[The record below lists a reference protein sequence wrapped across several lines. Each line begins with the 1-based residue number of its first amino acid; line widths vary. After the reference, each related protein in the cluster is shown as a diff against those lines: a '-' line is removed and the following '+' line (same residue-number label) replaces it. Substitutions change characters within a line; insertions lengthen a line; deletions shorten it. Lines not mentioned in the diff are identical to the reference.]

1 MTVFTT
7 AVSHTPND
15 KGGSTLAERVLNHTK
30 ESHAQLQKIKGQRGG
45 AAYSVAPPLD
55 CSAYSSPRGPPATNG
70 VKPGPQGPAA
80 TGGALNGVAA
90 QTSLLHQQVSGKTSC
105 GQTAGARRRRT
116 GLRGRGS
123 RRRRSVSRLRC
134 RRPRARLS
142 RRSKKR
148 RRARGTRRRG
158 GRRGRPKWGC
168 LS

>member
-7 AVSHTPND
+7 AVSHTQD
-15 KGGSTLAERVLNHTK
+15 GKGSTLAEKVMNHTQK
-30 ESHAQLQKIKGQRGG
+30 SHTKLQMLKGQSGG

-55 CSAYSSPRGPPATNG
+55 CTAYSSPRGPPATNG

-105 GQTAGARRRRT
+105 GQTAGARPRRT
-116 GLRGRGS
+116 GRRGRGRRS
-123 RRRRSVSRLRC
+123 RRSISRLRS

-142 RRSKKR
+142 RRSKYR

-158 GRRGRPKWGC
+158 GRRSRPKWGC